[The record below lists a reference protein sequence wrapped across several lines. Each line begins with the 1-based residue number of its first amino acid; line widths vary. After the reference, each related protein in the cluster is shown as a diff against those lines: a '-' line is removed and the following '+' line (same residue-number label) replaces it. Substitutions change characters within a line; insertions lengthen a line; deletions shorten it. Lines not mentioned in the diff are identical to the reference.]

1 MVIALVNV
9 ERQLKASKMNK
20 VWVVDDDQGMR
31 WVVEQALEQANIP
44 VQTFSLA
51 TDALK
56 ELNNS
61 KPAVVVSDIRMP
73 ETDGI
78 SFMQQIHQQHP
89 DLPVII
95 MTAHSDLDSAVQAYQ
110 GGAFEYLPKPFDM
123 DEAVALVERAL
134 ETVSQKNVESNS
146 VIPALVGSSIPM
158 QEIFRNIGRLSRTS
172 VSVLVTGESGT
183 GKELIA
189 NAVHDHSPRKDN
201 PFIAINTAAIPNEL
215 LESELFGHEKGAF
228 TGANARR
235 EGRFEQANGG
245 TLFLDE
251 IGDMPMA
258 LQTRLL
264 RVLAEGEFYR
274 VGGNTPIK
282 VDVRIISATNQDLLE
297 QVEKNEFRED
307 LYHRLNVYHIEL
319 PSLRDRKEDIP
330 HLMEHHLQRAADELD
345 MPAKT
350 LSDNAVEQLK
360 NYTWPGNVR
369 ELVNLSQRLTI
380 SAPGQQIQSADLK
393 LENESSSDNS
403 DWKQHIRTWAQQSL
417 SNGEKDLLQT
427 LVPQVEKI
435 LLEEALI
442 MSNGHKQ
449 NAAKL
454 LGWGRNTLTRKL
466 KELE

>member
-1 MVIALVNV
+1 
-9 ERQLKASKMNK
+9 MNK

-31 WVVEQALEQANIP
+31 WVVEQAMEQANIP
-44 VQTFSLA
+44 VQSFTSA
-51 TDALK
+51 TAALD
-56 ELNNS
+56 ELKS
-61 KPAVVVSDIRMP
+61 TTPSVVVSDIRMP
-73 ETDGI
+73 GTDGI
-78 SFMQQIHQQHP
+78 NFMQQIHQQHP

-134 ETVSQKNVESNS
+134 ETVSKKSIDS
-146 VIPALVGSSIPM
+146 SGVIPALVGSSIPM

-172 VSVLVTGESGT
+172 VSVLITGESGT

-189 NAVHDHSPRKDN
+189 NAVHEHSPRKDN

-282 VDVRIISATNQDLLE
+282 VDVRIISATNQNLLS
-297 QVEKNEFRED
+297 QVEQNEFRED

-319 PSLRDRKEDIP
+319 PALRERKEDIP
-330 HLMEHHLQRAADELD
+330 NLMEHHLQKAAEELD

-350 LSDNAVEQLK
+350 LSEKASEQLK

-380 SAPGQQIQSADLK
+380 SAPGQQIQAADLK
-393 LENESSSDNS
+393 LKTASSPDNT
-403 DWKQHIRTWAQQSL
+403 DWKQYIRTWAQQSL
-417 SNGEKDLLQT
+417 NKGEKDLLST

>member
-1 MVIALVNV
+1 
-9 ERQLKASKMNK
+9 MNK

-44 VQTFSLA
+44 VQSFSLA
-51 TDALK
+51 TDALE
-56 ELNNS
+56 ELKNS
-61 KPAVVVSDIRMP
+61 TPSVVVSDIRMP
-73 ETDGI
+73 QTDGI

-89 DLPVII
+89 ELPVII

-110 GGAFEYLPKPFDM
+110 GGAFEYLPKPFDI

-134 ETVSQKNVESNS
+134 ETVTKKSADTSG

-172 VSVLVTGESGT
+172 VSVLITGESGT

-189 NAVHDHSPRKDN
+189 NAVHEHSPRKDN

-264 RVLAEGEFYR
+264 RVF
-274 VGGNTPIK
+274 
-282 VDVRIISATNQDLLE
+282 IIA
-297 QVEKNEFRED
+297 
-307 LYHRLNVYHIEL
+307 
-319 PSLRDRKEDIP
+319 
-330 HLMEHHLQRAADELD
+330 
-345 MPAKT
+345 
-350 LSDNAVEQLK
+350 
-360 NYTWPGNVR
+360 
-369 ELVNLSQRLTI
+369 
-380 SAPGQQIQSADLK
+380 
-393 LENESSSDNS
+393 
-403 DWKQHIRTWAQQSL
+403 
-417 SNGEKDLLQT
+417 
-427 LVPQVEKI
+427 
-435 LLEEALI
+435 
-442 MSNGHKQ
+442 
-449 NAAKL
+449 
-454 LGWGRNTLTRKL
+454 
-466 KELE
+466 

>member
-1 MVIALVNV
+1 
-9 ERQLKASKMNK
+9 MNK
-20 VWVVDDDQGMR
+20 VWIIDDDQGMR
-31 WVVEQALEQANIP
+31 WVVEQAMQQANIP
-44 VQTFSLA
+44 TKTFSLA

-56 ELNNS
+56 ELDNS
-61 KPAVVVSDIRMP
+61 RPAVVVSDIRMP

-78 SFMQQIHQQHP
+78 SFMQSVHQKHP
-89 DLPVII
+89 ELPVII

-123 DEAVALVERAL
+123 DEAVTLVQRAL
-134 ETVSQKNVESNS
+134 ETVTQSDIESAGD
-146 VIPALVGSSIPM
+146 IPALVGSSIPM

-172 VSVLVTGESGT
+172 ISVLITGESGT

-189 NAVHDHSPRKDN
+189 NAVHENSPRKDH

-228 TGANARR
+228 TGANEKRQ
-235 EGRFEQANGG
+235 GRFEQANHG

-274 VGGNTPIK
+274 VGGNTPVK
-282 VDVRIISATNQDLLE
+282 VDVRIIAATNQDLLE
-297 QVEKNEFRED
+297 QVNKNEFRED

-319 PSLRDRKEDIP
+319 PALRDRREDIP
-330 HLMEHHLQRAADELD
+330 QLMSHHLLKAAEELE
-345 MPAKT
+345 MPGKT
-350 LSDNAVEQLK
+350 LSKKAQERLQ
-360 NYTWPGNVR
+360 NYNWPGNVR

-380 SAPGQQIQSADLK
+380 SAAGQQIQAADLK
-393 LENESSSDNS
+393 LESSKEASDT
-403 DWKQHIRTWAQQSL
+403 DWKMHIRNFAQQAFIK
-417 SNGEKDLLQT
+417 GEKDVLNSLI
-427 LVPQVEKI
+427 PQVEKI
-435 LLEEALI
+435 MLEEALI
-442 MSNGHKQ
+442 ISNGHKQ

>member
-1 MVIALVNV
+1 MN
-9 ERQLKASKMNK
+9 NK

-56 ELNNS
+56 ELSNS
-61 KPAVVVSDIRMP
+61 KPAVVISDIRMP

-78 SFMQQIHQQHP
+78 SFMQQIHQLHP
-89 DLPVII
+89 ELPVII

-134 ETVSQKNVESNS
+134 KTVTQKIVDSS
-146 VIPALVGSSIPM
+146 GVIPALVGSSIPM

-172 VSVLVTGESGT
+172 VSVLITGESGT

-189 NAVHDHSPRKDN
+189 NAVHDHSPRKDK

-235 EGRFEQANGG
+235 EGRFEQAHGG

-282 VDVRIISATNQDLLE
+282 VDVRIISATNQNLLK

-319 PSLRDRKEDIP
+319 PALRERKEDIQ
-330 HLMEHHLQRAADELD
+330 HLMEHHLQKAAEELD

-350 LSDNAVEQLK
+350 LSDKAVEQLK

-393 LENESSSDNS
+393 LENDKTSDNS

-417 SNGEKDLLQT
+417 SKGEKDLLQT
-427 LVPQVEKI
+427 IVPQVEKI

>member
-1 MVIALVNV
+1 
-9 ERQLKASKMNK
+9 MNK

-31 WVVEQALEQANIP
+31 WVVEQAMEQANIP
-44 VQTFSLA
+44 VQSFISA
-51 TDALK
+51 TAALE
-56 ELNNS
+56 ELKNS
-61 KPAVVVSDIRMP
+61 IPAVVVSDIRMP
-73 ETDGI
+73 GTDGI
-78 SFMQQIHQQHP
+78 SFMQQVHQQYP

-134 ETVSQKNVESNS
+134 ETVSKKRVETSA

-172 VSVLVTGESGT
+172 VSVLITGESGT

-189 NAVHDHSPRKDN
+189 NAVHEHSPRKDN

-274 VGGNTPIK
+274 VGGNTPIN
-282 VDVRIISATNQDLLE
+282 VDVRIISATNQDLLQ

-319 PSLRDRKEDIP
+319 PGLRDRKEDIP
-330 HLMEHHLQRAADELD
+330 HLMEHHLQKAAEELD
-345 MPAKT
+345 MPLKT
-350 LSDNAVEQLK
+350 LSDKASEQLK

-380 SAPGQQIQSADLK
+380 SAAGQQIQSTDLK
-393 LENESSSDNS
+393 LKSESSPDNT
-403 DWKQHIRTWAQQSL
+403 DWKQYIRTWAQQSL
-417 SNGEKDLLQT
+417 SNGEKDILQT

-442 MSNGHKQ
+442 MSKGHKQ

>member
-1 MVIALVNV
+1 
-9 ERQLKASKMNK
+9 MNK

-31 WVVEQALEQANIP
+31 WVVEQAMEQANIP
-44 VQTFSLA
+44 VQSFISA
-51 TDALK
+51 TAALE
-56 ELNNS
+56 ELKNS
-61 KPAVVVSDIRMP
+61 IPAVIVSDIRMP
-73 ETDGI
+73 GTDGI
-78 SFMQQIHQQHP
+78 SFMQQVHQQYP
-89 DLPVII
+89 NLPVII

-134 ETVSQKNVESNS
+134 ETVSKKRVETSA

-172 VSVLVTGESGT
+172 VSVLITGESGT

-189 NAVHDHSPRKDN
+189 NAVHEHSPRKDN

-274 VGGNTPIK
+274 VGGNTPIN
-282 VDVRIISATNQDLLE
+282 VDVRIISATNQDLLQ

-319 PSLRDRKEDIP
+319 PGLRDRKEDIP
-330 HLMEHHLQRAADELD
+330 HLMEHHLQKAAEELD
-345 MPAKT
+345 MPLKT
-350 LSDNAVEQLK
+350 LSEKASEQLK

-380 SAPGQQIQSADLK
+380 SAAGQQIQSTDLK
-393 LENESSSDNS
+393 LKSESSLDNT
-403 DWKQHIRTWAQQSL
+403 DWKQYIRTWAQQSL
-417 SNGEKDLLQT
+417 SKGEKDLLQT

-442 MSNGHKQ
+442 MSKGHKQ

-466 KELE
+466 KELD